1 MDTDDLTQIRIAENQ
16 ATFRRANEQIE
27 AAASKLGID
36 GRVPFICECPD
47 ETCIEIVSLER
58 TDYEKVRRH
67 ARRFFTAPGH
77 ERLSVESGAAEVA
90 AERDGYVLV
99 DKIGVAGEVA
109 AERAPEAR
117 A

>member
-1 MDTDDLTQIRIAENQ
+1 VDTDDLTQIRIAENQ

-27 AAASKLGID
+27 AAATKLGID

-47 ETCIEIVSLER
+47 ETCTEIVLLER
-58 TDYEKVRRH
+58 SAYEEVRRH

-77 ERLSVESGAAEVA
+77 ERLSVDAGAAEVA
-90 AERDGYVLV
+90 GRQDGHVVV

-109 AERAPEAR
+109 AGRSREAK